1 MSKADLSKSPEQVSK
16 MFDDVAHAYD
26 KTNDLL
32 SFGQA
37 KRWRKKLTEKVDPQ
51 SGEKILDI
59 AAGTG
64 TSSMALKLPGVEVI
78 AADFSKGMLAEGKK
92 RYPELE
98 FVFADAMKLPFKN
111 NEFDVVTM
119 SFGLRNV
126 QDRDKA
132 LGEFLRV
139 LKPGGRLV
147 ICEFSHVPGLLGVFY
162 RAYLTLI
169 LPHVSRLASKTP
181 AAYSYLSESIVA
193 WPKQAE
199 LAKDITK
206 AGFSKTQWKNL
217 SFGVVAIHSAIR
229 EK

>member
-37 KRWRKKLTEKVDPQ
+37 KLWRKKVLEKVAPQ

-64 TSSMALKLPGVEVI
+64 TSSMALKLPGVEVV

-139 LKPGGRLV
+139 LKPAGRLV

-169 LPHVSRLASKTP
+169 LPLVSRLASKTP
-181 AAYSYLSESIVA
+181 DAYSYLSESIVA

-199 LAKDITK
+199 LAKDIAK

>member
-1 MSKADLSKSPEQVSK
+1 VSKADLSKSPEQVSK
-16 MFDDVAHAYD
+16 MFDEVAHAYD

-37 KRWRKKLTEKVDPQ
+37 KRWRKALTQKVDPQ

-64 TSSMALKLPGVEVI
+64 TSSMALKRPGVEVV
-78 AADFSKGMLAEGKK
+78 AADFSKGMLAEGKR

-126 QDRDKA
+126 QDREKA

-147 ICEFSHVPGLLGVFY
+147 ICEFSHVAGLLGVFY
-162 RAYLTLI
+162 RGYLKFI
-169 LPHVSRLASKTP
+169 LPQVSRLASKNP
-181 AAYSYLSESIVA
+181 AAYSYLSESIAA
-193 WPKQAE
+193 WPKQSE
-199 LAKDITK
+199 LAKNIDK
-206 AGFSKTQWKNL
+206 SGFSKTQWKNL
-217 SFGVVAIHSAIR
+217 SFGVVAIHSALR

>member
-1 MSKADLSKSPEQVSK
+1 

-37 KRWRKKLTEKVDPQ
+37 KLWRKKVLEKVDPQ

-64 TSSMALKLPGVEVI
+64 TSSMALKLPGVEVV

-132 LGEFLRV
+132 LSEFLRV

-169 LPHVSRLASKTP
+169 LPLVSRLASKTP
-181 AAYSYLSESIVA
+181 DAYSYLSESIVA

-199 LAKDITK
+199 LAKDIAK

>member
-1 MSKADLSKSPEQVSK
+1 

-37 KRWRKKLTEKVDPQ
+37 KLWRKKVLEKVDPQ
-51 SGEKILDI
+51 SGEKVLDI

-64 TSSMALKLPGVEVI
+64 TSSMALKLPGVEVV

-169 LPHVSRLASKTP
+169 LPLVSRMASKTP
-181 AAYSYLSESIVA
+181 DAYSYLSESIVA

-199 LAKDITK
+199 LAKDIAK

>member
-1 MSKADLSKSPEQVSK
+1 

-37 KRWRKKLTEKVDPQ
+37 KLWRKKVLEKVDPQ

-64 TSSMALKLPGVEVI
+64 TSSMALKLPGVEVV

-181 AAYSYLSESIVA
+181 DAYSYLSESIVA

-199 LAKDITK
+199 LAKDIAK